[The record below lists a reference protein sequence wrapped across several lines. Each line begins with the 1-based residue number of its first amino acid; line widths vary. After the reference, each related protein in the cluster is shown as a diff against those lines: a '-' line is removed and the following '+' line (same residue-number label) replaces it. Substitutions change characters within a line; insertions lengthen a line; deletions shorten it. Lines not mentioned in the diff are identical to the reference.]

1 MTLTKQSKISLVIS
15 DVDGTLINSDKMLT
29 ARTLAAVA
37 KLQEANILFTITSA
51 RPPFGLRAIVDTLKL
66 QQPFGSFNG
75 GAILNPNFEI
85 IDRTPLPPETISEII
100 TTIESYGLD
109 IWLNSDLHWYLKN
122 PEGVHVAHHQESLQ
136 FEPTV
141 ITDYGDIKD
150 EICKIVGVGADFAA
164 VAECETAMQQ
174 QFGNRLSA
182 TRSQSY
188 YLDVTHPDANK
199 GMVVKK
205 LSQLLAIPQAEIVTI
220 GDNHNDISMFEQSGN
235 SIAMGNASP
244 EVQQL
249 ATFVTSSNDNE
260 GFAKAIENLVLGNL
274 ALSK

>member
-15 DVDGTLINSDKMLT
+15 DVDGTLINSEKMLT
-29 ARTLAAVA
+29 AKTLAAVA
-37 KLQEANILFTITSA
+37 KLQEANILFAIASA
-51 RPPFGLRAIVDTLKL
+51 RPPFGLKTIVKTIEL

-75 GAILNPNFEI
+75 GAILNPNFDI
-85 IDRTPLPPETISEII
+85 IERTILPSETISAII
-100 TTIESYGLD
+100 ATIESYGLD
-109 IWLNSDLHWYLKN
+109 IWLNSDRHWYLKD
-122 PEGVHVAHHQESLQ
+122 PQGAHVAHHRESLQ

-141 ITDYGDIKD
+141 ISDYEDIED
-150 EICKIVGVGADFAA
+150 EICKIVGVGADIAA

-174 QFGNRLSA
+174 KFGSRLCA
-182 TRSQSY
+182 TRSQTY

-235 SIAMGNASP
+235 SIAMGNASL
-244 EVQQL
+244 EVQQR
-249 ATFVTSSNDNE
+249 ATFVTSTNDNE
-260 GFAKAIENLVLGNL
+260 GFAKAIENLVLGSL
-274 ALSK
+274 ARSK

>member
-1 MTLTKQSKISLVIS
+1 MTLTKTSKTSLVIS
-15 DVDGTLINSDKMLT
+15 DVDGTLINQDKILT

-51 RPPFGLRAIVDTLKL
+51 RPPFGLKAIVDRLKL

-75 GAILNPNFEI
+75 GAILKPNLKI
-85 IDRTPLPPETISEII
+85 IDRTPLPPETIAEII
-100 TTIESYGLD
+100 STITSYGLD
-109 IWLNSDLHWYLKN
+109 IWLNSDRHWYLKD
-122 PEGVHVAHHQESLQ
+122 PDGVHVAHHKESLQ

-141 ITDYGDIKD
+141 ISNYEDIED

-164 VAECETAMQQ
+164 VAECETVMQQ
-174 QFGNRLSA
+174 KFGNRLSA

-205 LSQLLAIPQAEIVTI
+205 LSELLAIPQAEIVTI

-244 EVQQL
+244 EVQQR
-249 ATFVTSSNDNE
+249 ATFITPSNEDE
-260 GFAKAIENLVLGNL
+260 GFAKAIENLVLGSL
-274 ALSK
+274 AISK

>member
-15 DVDGTLINSDKMLT
+15 DVDGTLINSEKMLT
-29 ARTLAAVA
+29 AKTLAAVA
-37 KLQEANILFTITSA
+37 KLQEANILFAIASA
-51 RPPFGLRAIVDTLKL
+51 RPPFGLKTIVKTIEL

-75 GAILNPNFEI
+75 GAILNPNFDMIE
-85 IDRTPLPPETISEII
+85 RTILPSETISAII
-100 TTIESYGLD
+100 ATIESYGLD
-109 IWLNSDLHWYLKN
+109 IWLNSDRHWYLKD
-122 PEGVHVAHHQESLQ
+122 PQGVHVAHHRESLQ

-141 ITDYGDIKD
+141 ISDYEDIED

-174 QFGNRLSA
+174 KFGSRLCA
-182 TRSQSY
+182 TRSQAY

-235 SIAMGNASP
+235 SIAMGNASL
-244 EVQQL
+244 EVQQR

-260 GFAKAIENLVLGNL
+260 GFAKAIENLVLGSL
-274 ALSK
+274 AFSK